1 VLTYTAFYICGC
13 IEQGPAARM
22 LLLRWFGIVINFCIF
37 LQCDFNEFESCVLQ
51 TINFHYNYNVS
62 CYCGS
67 VSDHL
72 VLLLNNKFE
81 FEFTS
86 GVQKYNVLT
95 KGWSVRSFPLLHF
108 HSRSRRVG
116 EGQSELRLSRWLR
129 RQWAMIASTSN
140 FSASTT
146 THHRHAPA
154 PPTISCCCC
163 WHAASME
170 TVIDRPHPA
179 AVRCRPP
186 AAVAYQNMDS
196 RSRQQRLL
204 GGRVSHWVNL
214 TDDAVHT
221 ITVIE

>member
-1 VLTYTAFYICGC
+1 MNLRVVCFKLLISTIITTYHATVAVLVTIWSFCLI
-13 IEQGPAARM
+13 
-22 LLLRWFGIVINFCIF
+22 INSNLNLHQAYKNTTCWRKAGRSGVFHYCIF
-37 LQCDFNEFESCVLQ
+37 
-51 TINFHYNYNVS
+51 I
-62 CYCGS
+62 
-67 VSDHL
+67 
-72 VLLLNNKFE
+72 
-81 FEFTS
+81 
-86 GVQKYNVLT
+86 
-95 KGWSVRSFPLLHF
+95 RA
-108 HSRSRRVG
+108 VG
-116 EGQSELRLSRWLR
+116 GEGGQSELRLSRWLR

-214 TDDAVHT
+214 TDDT
-221 ITVIE
+221 TLCMQSLWPNEIPRETKFGI